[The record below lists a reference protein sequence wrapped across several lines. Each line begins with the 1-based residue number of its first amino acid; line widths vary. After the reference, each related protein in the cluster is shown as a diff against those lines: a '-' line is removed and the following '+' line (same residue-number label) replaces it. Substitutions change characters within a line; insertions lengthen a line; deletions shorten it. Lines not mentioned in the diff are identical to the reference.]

1 LGRTK
6 PGFVVCAIFLAA
18 IAAGCGGTPS
28 PAATL
33 SDPNEIVTRSI
44 SGFQSVQTVHVAAT
58 LDGSVNAAALGSLS
72 GGSISGLT
80 GAIKLNGSSLSG
92 DVDIPNRAAHLTATV
107 PNLLGLTL
115 DYILVDGY
123 LYGKVSLGADKYTR
137 TRVSTI
143 LPAAS
148 GEPSASLDMAG
159 AFGTFKAT
167 LDQAGVKA
175 TLAGRDKVDGRDS
188 YHIDIKVPND
198 KANQALSSIGSS
210 ALAGL
215 SVDSLSIGYWVYV
228 DTLQPARTQVSASS
242 ASLGHLDV
250 TVTLTRYDLPVTV
263 TAPPDSQVQPG

>member
-6 PGFVVCAIFLAA
+6 SRFVVCAVVLAGLAA
-18 IAAGCGGTPS
+18 ACGAPPS
-28 PAATL
+28 PAAATL
-33 SDPNEIVTRSI
+33 SDPKEIVTRSI
-44 SGFQSVQTVHVAAT
+44 TGFQSVRTVHVAAT

-72 GGSISGLT
+72 GGSMSGLT
-80 GAIKLNGSSLSG
+80 GTIKLNGSTLSG
-92 DVDIPNRAAHLTATV
+92 DVDISNRAAHLTATV

-123 LYGKVSLGADKYTR
+123 LYGKVSLGSEKYTR
-137 TRVSTI
+137 TRASTI
-143 LPAAS
+143 LPAGA
-148 GEPSASLDMAG
+148 EPSASLDLAG
-159 AFGTFKAT
+159 AIGTFGAT
-167 LDQAGVKA
+167 LDQAGVTA

-188 YHIDIKVPND
+188 YHVDIKVPND